1 MNGNGLCPLRMR
13 PTIYALL
20 LIVLLPTAVAAQVTP
35 APPERAVRGY
45 VPPHLIVS
53 FPPDTPFNDF
63 VRYISPLSQE
73 ATGRSIVDPTGRT
86 SPIGFYVTGMYYL
99 DALNLVLQQSGLTSR
114 ISDRYLIIEPA
125 VATTPILGAAGVV
138 ELDPE
143 RATAADREVRIDAII
158 FELNLDRVNEIGTAW
173 GSIFSQEGGGTGGGS
188 TGGGTGGEASQR
200 LQLFL
205 RTETVFDAISE
216 VIEGPSRIDLS
227 ELNRLFRLLESNGVG
242 RTISNPSI
250 VVRSGQ
256 EGRIQ
261 SGSDIPISL
270 RDFAGNTVT
279 QFIPTGVIISA
290 TPHLIR
296 DASDT
301 PDGTGLPLDFIHL
314 IVSVERSAGR
324 LAAAGLTIDKNQ
336 ATTEVLLLDGE
347 QTVIGGLY
355 TTEESVSR
363 SGIPILK
370 DLPLIGL
377 LFGVKRRTV
386 IQRELL
392 IVLQA
397 RLVDPLRTRA
407 SRPLPTNL
415 RDRETD
421 LYRQRLERFQ
431 QQGRRQP
438 VPPALGN

>member
-1 MNGNGLCPLRMR
+1 MR
-13 PTIYALL
+13 PLITAALVL
-20 LIVLLPTAVAAQVTP
+20 VLLAPAAGMAQVVTP
-35 APPERAVRGY
+35 TPPERQVRGF
-45 VPPHLIVS
+45 VPPHMIVS

-63 VRYISPLSQE
+63 IRYVSPLSQE

-86 SPIGFYVTGMYYL
+86 APIGFYVTGMYYL
-99 DALNLVLQQSGLTSR
+99 DALNLVLEQAGLTSR
-114 ISDRYLIIEPA
+114 ISDRYLIIEPGMAPTA
-125 VATTPILGAAGVV
+125 VAGAAAAGAAVD
-138 ELDPE
+138 LE
-143 RATAADREVRIDAII
+143 RATAADREIRIDAII
-158 FELNLDRVNEIGTAW
+158 FELNLDRVSEIGTAW
-173 GSIFSQEGGGTGGGS
+173 GAIFSQQGGAGGGGGGGGGTGGGA
-188 TGGGTGGEASQR
+188 GGDAAQR

-205 RTETVFDAISE
+205 RTESFFDAISE

-301 PDGTGLPLDFIHL
+301 PDGAGVPLDFIHL
-314 IVSVERSAGR
+314 IVNVERSAGR

-355 TTEESVSR
+355 TTEESISR

-370 DLPLIGL
+370 DLPLLGL
-377 LFGVKRRTV
+377 LFGVKRRTT

-397 RLVDPLRTRA
+397 RLVDPLRMRA

-421 LYRQRLERFQ
+421 LYRQRIERFQ
-431 QQGRRQP
+431 QSGRDRP
-438 VPPALGN
+438 VPPAIGD

>member
-1 MNGNGLCPLRMR
+1 MR
-13 PTIYALL
+13 SILVFLL
-20 LIVLLPTAVAAQVTP
+20 LSALAVPSTADAQVVTP
-35 APPERAVRGY
+35 APNERQIRGY

-63 VRYISPLSQE
+63 IRYVSPLSQE

-86 SPIGFYVTGMYYL
+86 APIGFYVTGMYYL
-99 DALNLVLQQSGLTSR
+99 DALNLVLEQAGLTSR
-114 ISDRYLIIEPA
+114 ISDRYLIIEPG
-125 VATTPILGAAGVV
+125 TPVGPMGALAAGDLV
-138 ELDPE
+138 DPE
-143 RATAADREVRIDAII
+143 RPTSADREIRIDAII
-158 FELNLDRVNEIGTAW
+158 FELNTDRVNEIGTAW

-188 TGGGTGGEASQR
+188 DGGGTGGGEASER

-205 RTETVFDAISE
+205 RTESFFDAISE
-216 VIEGPSRIDLS
+216 VIEGPSRINIS
-227 ELNRLFRLLESNGVG
+227 ELNRLFRLLESNGIG

-290 TPHLIR
+290 TPNLIR

-301 PDGTGLPLDFIHL
+301 EDGAGLPLDFIHL
-314 IVSVERSAGR
+314 VVNVERSAGR
-324 LAAAGLTIDKNQ
+324 LAAAGITIDKNQ

-355 TTEESVSR
+355 TTEEAISR

-370 DLPLIGL
+370 DLPLLGL
-377 LFGVKRRTV
+377 LFGVRRRTV
-386 IQRELL
+386 LQRELL

-397 RLVDPLRTRA
+397 RLVDPLRMRA
-407 SRPLPTNL
+407 SRPLPTNV
-415 RDRETD
+415 RDRESD
-421 LYRQRLERFQ
+421 LYRQRIERFQ
-431 QQGRRQP
+431 QTGRRDPIPP
-438 VPPALGN
+438 VND